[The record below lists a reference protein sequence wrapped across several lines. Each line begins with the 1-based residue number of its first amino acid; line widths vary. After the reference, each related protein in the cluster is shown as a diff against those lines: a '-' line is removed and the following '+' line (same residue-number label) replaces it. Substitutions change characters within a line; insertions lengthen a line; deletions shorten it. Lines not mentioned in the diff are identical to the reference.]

1 MDWRKNPIWLVGI
14 VIFTVAGCSRAPESM
29 AENGAAVPEIALP
42 DEFSRPHAMPEAKS
56 ALAPP
61 RPPADPGVEKEPSP
75 VSAEITLPPDIAEAA
90 PAIPNPTPKPSG
102 VSISLSDSPA
112 ASDSS
117 AISRSSAFGGRNA
130 SGQNKK
136 YTLGKQSAKSPS
148 HISTPTSPTKS
159 KPSWSFS
166 TRGGSGSSWSAG
178 GTPAAASASTDDAA
192 AHVAASDDQLT
203 FDTRLSEEAE
213 IEEVAVEEVAANTA
227 TEELARSES
236 AIPNEPDPLTSDTIA
251 SGSNST
257 QDSDADSPYRSVDVL
272 YATDRLRDTHTL
284 SAYQLSGQRQLISL
298 LGMGVAA
305 TCLLS
310 LLALLFRRT
319 TTAKLCG
326 VLTVACCSGAA
337 FVFFTGGATIEKT
350 GVTYTGDR
358 GKLTRGV
365 CRVTVPKSHTP
376 GTVERPSLLKFE
388 VSEDQAKHI
397 VLTSVDELPVDAFEQ
412 RLKTEIAEA
421 DQPDLLVFI
430 HGYNV
435 DFESAVLRTAQIAV
449 DLPFEGVP
457 VCYSWP
463 SQGTLIGYPVD
474 ENNAAWTVGH
484 LKEFLNEL
492 VDRSGAKS
500 IHVVAHSMGNRAMT
514 AAMQQMAL
522 ARQGSEPIFD
532 RVVLAAPD
540 VDADLFRKD
549 LAGALTQIA
558 EQVTLYASSDDQALV
573 ASKAVHGYPR
583 AGETGEFLVVVPGV
597 DTIDVSGIDLSLLG
611 HSYYGDSEAILRDLY
626 EVLLSRLPAYKR
638 SSLISRAYESQVYW
652 QLAHGGAIAASPQR

>member
-1 MDWRKNPIWLVGI
+1 
-14 VIFTVAGCSRAPESM
+14 M
-29 AENGAAVPEIALP
+29 A
-42 DEFSRPHAMPEAKS
+42 
-56 ALAPP
+56 
-61 RPPADPGVEKEPSP
+61 
-75 VSAEITLPPDIAEAA
+75 TTAEAA
-90 PAIPNPTPKPSG
+90 ADIP
-102 VSISLSDSPA
+102 
-112 ASDSS
+112 
-117 AISRSSAFGGRNA
+117 
-130 SGQNKK
+130 
-136 YTLGKQSAKSPS
+136 
-148 HISTPTSPTKS
+148 
-159 KPSWSFS
+159 
-166 TRGGSGSSWSAG
+166 
-178 GTPAAASASTDDAA
+178 
-192 AHVAASDDQLT
+192 ASDDQLT
-203 FDTRLSEEAE
+203 FDDGPFEEADT
-213 IEEVAVEEVAANTA
+213 EEVAVDQIASNTA
-227 TEELARSES
+227 TEQLARNGSTT
-236 AIPNEPDPLTSDTIA
+236 PNTPDPLTSDTIA
-251 SGSNST
+251 SGANST
-257 QDSDADSPYRSVDVL
+257 PDSDADSPYRSVNVL
-272 YATDRLRDTHTL
+272 YATDRLRDTHPL

-305 TCLLS
+305 TCVLS

-388 VSEDQAKHI
+388 VSENQAKHI

-412 RLKTEIAEA
+412 RLKTELAEA

-522 ARQGSEPIFD
+522 ERQASEPIFD